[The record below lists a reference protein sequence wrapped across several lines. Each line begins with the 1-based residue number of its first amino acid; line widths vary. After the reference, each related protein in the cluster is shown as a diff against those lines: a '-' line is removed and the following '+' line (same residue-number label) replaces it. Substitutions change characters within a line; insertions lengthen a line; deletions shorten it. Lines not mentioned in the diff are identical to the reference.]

1 MGFLDKP
8 EWWGAP
14 VLTKANIRRYRRTL
28 LFVILASV
36 FVGFLASVTLSDK
49 NVAPIEWF
57 LRTSAITFAL
67 MSFIAAVFF
76 SIFFFYRTFVYNFR
90 AALSRRHPPGTG
102 LFERLFK
109 PTSLWEKNGLADEGL
124 KYRRLAIEGLAGFL
138 SSMTLAWLM
147 VLVMRLSGFDVSPG

>member
-1 MGFLDKP
+1 MGFLNKP

-14 VLTKANIRRYRRTL
+14 ILTRANIRRYRRTL
-28 LFVILASV
+28 LLLVLASV
-36 FVGFLASVTLSDK
+36 FVGFLASATLSDE
-49 NVAPIEWF
+49 NVVATEWF

-76 SIFFFYRTFVYNFR
+76 SIFFFYRTFAYNIR
-90 AALSRRHPPGTG
+90 AAISRRHPPGTG

-109 PTSLWEKNGLADEGL
+109 PTSLWEKNGLSDEGL

-138 SSMTLAWLM
+138 GSMTIAWLM
-147 VLVMRLSGFDVSPG
+147 VLVMRMSGFDVDFG

>member
-49 NVAPIEWF
+49 NVASIEWF

-76 SIFFFYRTFVYNFR
+76 SIFSFTGHSFITFEPLYPGGTHPAPDYLNGFSNRPAFGKRMNFPMKDSSIG
-90 AALSRRHPPGTG
+90 AL
-102 LFERLFK
+102 RLK
-109 PTSLWEKNGLADEGL
+109 ALP
-124 KYRRLAIEGLAGFL
+124 GFL
-138 SSMTLAWLM
+138 AL
-147 VLVMRLSGFDVSPG
+147 